1 VSAGPDLRGGRG
13 AALISWGRAT
23 ESRVLLLF
31 WKSFILGCKY
41 LLERPSLSFF
51 VFFYKIIYCQFS

>member
-1 VSAGPDLRGGRG
+1 VTVVITCILKCLFFFREFCVNAGPDLRGGRG

-31 WKSFILGCKY
+31 W
-41 LLERPSLSFF
+41 
-51 VFFYKIIYCQFS
+51 

>member
-23 ESRVLLLF
+23 ESRVSLLF
-31 WKSFILGCKY
+31 WELFILGCIY
-41 LLERPSLSFF
+41 LSERPSLSFF
-51 VFFYKIIYCQFS
+51 VCFFTK

>member
-13 AALISWGRAT
+13 AALIIWGRAT

-51 VFFYKIIYCQFS
+51 VFFTK